1 MSKILLIGN
10 SGLRKNQIDGQ
21 TTKVRLYLK
30 KIKDEGYDVN
40 FVDLE
45 LFFKKPISTFIAI
58 KKGIKTCDRIVLLT
72 ATRGCKILIPYI
84 NFCNKKFNK
93 PFVLPLIGISV
104 LHYSFDKLSLEK
116 RKDFIL
122 NKNYELI
129 KPKQWLIKELKKI
142 TIILPETDL
151 LTSIFRE
158 YYGINNV
165 FTLTNFREISQCS
178 SNVKINEDDVL
189 RLVFISRVQEIK
201 GIFDLIHVVNS
212 INKNKK
218 FVNLDIYGEKFF
230 SKNEENLFDSLLSHS
245 SNIQY
250 KGILNN
256 NKVIDTIKKYDL
268 LVFPTI
274 YEGEGTPGIIVE
286 SLIAGVP
293 VLSSSFY
300 QYKFLLKDNYDS
312 IIYKQFD
319 NDDLNNKLNFATNNK
334 LLINKMKDNALQ
346 SGNKYTYSF
355 NRDNFIKF
363 VCGKKD

>member
-45 LFFKKPISTFIAI
+45 LFFKKPLSTLIAI
-58 KKGIKTCDRIVLLT
+58 KNGIKTCDRIVLLT

-84 NFCNKKFNK
+84 NFHNKKHNK
-93 PFVLPLIGISV
+93 PFVLPLIGTSV
-104 LHYSFDKLSLEK
+104 LHYSFDKLSIEE

-129 KPKQWLIKELKKI
+129 KPKKWLIKELKKI
-142 TIILPETDL
+142 SVILPETDL
-151 LTSIFRE
+151 ITSIFKE

-165 FTLTNFREISQCS
+165 FTLTNFREISQRS
-178 SNVKINEDDVL
+178 SNVKLSDDKFL
-189 RLVFISRVQEIK
+189 HLVFISRVQEKK
-201 GIFDLIHVVNS
+201 GVFDLIHAINS
-212 INKNKK
+212 INKKK
-218 FVNLDIYGEKFF
+218 KCISLDIYGEKFF
-230 SKNEENLFDSLLSHS
+230 SKNEENLFDSLLL
-245 SNIQY
+245 NNACIQY
-250 KGILNN
+250 KGILKNN
-256 NKVIDTIKKYDL
+256 EVIDTIKKYDL
-268 LVFPTI
+268 LVFPTK
-274 YEGEGTPGIIVE
+274 YLGEGTPGIIVE

-300 QYKFLLKDNYDS
+300 QYKFLLKENFDS
-312 IIYKQFD
+312 IIYEQFD
-319 NDDLNNKLNFATNNK
+319 CNDLKNKLIFAINNKS
-334 LLINKMKDNALQ
+334 LINKMKNNALE
-346 SGNKYTYSF
+346 SGNIYSYSF